1 MYNSSTKFN
10 LCQVCPTHIHTYM
23 YQQNDKNK
31 DTSKDAVELFTK
43 NNIHIG
49 DIASELFNCNLGHIG
64 RITYLLNPKEP
75 LHILTTV
82 YKKGSFRNT
91 VKSV

>member
-1 MYNSSTKFN
+1 M
-10 LCQVCPTHIHTYM
+10 
-23 YQQNDKNK
+23 
-31 DTSKDAVELFTK
+31 ELFTK

-49 DIASELFNCNLGHIG
+49 DIASELFNCNPGQIG
-64 RITYLLNPKEP
+64 KITYLLNPKER

-91 VKSV
+91 VKPVESDMHWEKNIVSE